1 MPNKFTN
8 VFKSCNIKHGDDTTK
23 KVILNAT
30 SDYNSENIL
39 FNNVSLDNITSDENH
54 IKGSES
60 KKNSNGETVK
70 YECSFDFNTTSF
82 QFDSKLISKSGN
94 VLDSQKIYTDAIIT
108 ANGGLDACITIDG
121 KKYLVSDYENTA
133 IDNCDISDVIYIV
146 KTYLAVIDTA
156 EKIKAMSNYKYNKN
170 LEKKGKGVN
179 NGYYITDQ
187 TETKLKGKKS
197 GLYRFGF
204 TTFANVGCEVAAAYN
219 CALSLGESER
229 LSETIYYFEATAIEL
244 SIGFG
249 KLGSN
254 PYKIGKYL
262 KKRGFKY
269 TKYLNWSK
277 FKAAVNKKGRCRI
290 IMSEWNSSKLDG
302 LHTFFLERL
311 PMPNPSKYYYSAYN
325 FEYNTHATS
334 YQSLNE
340 YNWNKGKKIGFIV
353 GYII

>member
-1 MPNKFTN
+1 MS
-8 VFKSCNIKHGDDTTK
+8 V
-23 KVILNAT
+23 L
-30 SDYNSENIL
+30 
-39 FNNVSLDNITSDENH
+39 ITSDENH

-156 EKIKAMSNYKYNKN
+156 EKIKAMSNYRYNKN
-170 LEKKGKGVN
+170 LEKGCKGVGKN
-179 NGYYITDQ
+179 QYITNQ
-187 TETKLKGKKS
+187 SETKLRGQKS

-204 TTFANVGCEVAAAYN
+204 TTFAKVGCEVAAAYN
-219 CALSLGESER
+219 CAINLGEPER

-269 TKYLNWSK
+269 TKYLSWSELK
-277 FKAAVNKKGRCRI
+277 KAIAKKKGRCRI
-290 IMSEWNSSKLDG
+290 IMSEWNADKSTG
-302 LHTFFLERL
+302 LHTFFFEKTISQ
-311 PMPNPSKYYYSAYN
+311 PSRSTVYNTYN
-325 FEYNTHATS
+325 FAYWYTYIQFTYLDQVTQDIENQKKLS
-334 YQSLNE
+334 Y
-340 YNWNKGKKIGFIV
+340 IV
-353 GYII
+353 GYIVTN